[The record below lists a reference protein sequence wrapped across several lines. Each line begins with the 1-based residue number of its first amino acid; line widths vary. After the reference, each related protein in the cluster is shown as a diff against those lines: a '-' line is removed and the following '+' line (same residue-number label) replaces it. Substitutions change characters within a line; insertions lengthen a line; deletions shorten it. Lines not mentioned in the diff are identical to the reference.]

1 MARQK
6 SKKWSDYLWLVSA
19 TYFTLGF
26 FNIVFAWLGVI
37 CFMIPLFMAVFG
49 GGKGYCNNYCGRG
62 QLFLQIGNTLGWSRR
77 KVAPRW
83 LSSKWF
89 RHGFLLF
96 FMFFFIQMIIL
107 TVMVAKGAEN
117 LHQTIHLLWT
127 FDVPWHWAYPV
138 EIRTLE
144 GSICLRSLWHHVHFP
159 DSGCASHH
167 LLPSENLVCFLSDG
181 QHDSTHLQ
189 AQGKISPVLG

>member
-62 QLFLQIGNTLGWSRR
+62 QLFKYPGM
-77 KVAPRW
+77 VAQEG
-83 LSSKWF
+83 SAK
-89 RHGFLLF
+89 
-96 FMFFFIQMIIL
+96 MVIIQMVPSWIPA
-107 TVMVAKGAEN
+107 V
-117 LHQTIHLLWT
+117 LHVLL
-127 FDVPWHWAYPV
+127 H
-138 EIRTLE
+138 
-144 GSICLRSLWHHVHFP
+144 P
-159 DSGCASHH
+159 DDHPH
-167 LLPSENLVCFLSDG
+167 SDG
-181 QHDSTHLQ
+181 
-189 AQGKISPVLG
+189 GKGSRESPSDHSSALDL

>member
-62 QLFLQIGNTLGWSRR
+62 QLFLQIGAWVLALSRSAITSTPYFPVSSTTPSSVFISASGLLM
-77 KVAPRW
+77 VARARQMKLMISLFSSPRW
-83 LSSKWF
+83 AACS
-89 RHGFLLF
+89 
-96 FMFFFIQMIIL
+96 
-107 TVMVAKGAEN
+107 
-117 LHQTIHLLWT
+117 
-127 FDVPWHWAYPV
+127 
-138 EIRTLE
+138 
-144 GSICLRSLWHHVHFP
+144 
-159 DSGCASHH
+159 
-167 LLPSENLVCFLSDG
+167 
-181 QHDSTHLQ
+181 
-189 AQGKISPVLG
+189 

>member
-83 LSSKWF
+83 LSSKWLKSWIPAVL
-89 RHGFLLF
+89 HVLL
-96 FMFFFIQMIIL
+96 
-107 TVMVAKGAEN
+107 
-117 LHQTIHLLWT
+117 H
-127 FDVPWHWAYPV
+127 
-138 EIRTLE
+138 
-144 GSICLRSLWHHVHFP
+144 P
-159 DSGCASHH
+159 DDHPH
-167 LLPSENLVCFLSDG
+167 SDG
-181 QHDSTHLQ
+181 
-189 AQGKISPVLG
+189 GKGSRESPSDHSSALDL

>member
-49 GGKGYCNNYCGRG
+49 GGKGYCNN
-62 QLFLQIGNTLGWSRR
+62 
-77 KVAPRW
+77 
-83 LSSKWF
+83 
-89 RHGFLLF
+89 
-96 FMFFFIQMIIL
+96 
-107 TVMVAKGAEN
+107 
-117 LHQTIHLLWT
+117 
-127 FDVPWHWAYPV
+127 
-138 EIRTLE
+138 
-144 GSICLRSLWHHVHFP
+144 
-159 DSGCASHH
+159 
-167 LLPSENLVCFLSDG
+167 FLSDG

-189 AQGKISPVLG
+189 AQGKISPVLGRYS

>member
-1 MARQK
+1 MAKQRN
-6 SKKWSDYLWLVSA
+6 KKWSDYMWLVSA

-37 CFMIPLFMAVFG
+37 CFLIPLIMAIFG

-62 QLFLQIGNTLGWSRR
+62 QLFLQIGNNMGWSRK

-83 LSSKWF
+83 LSSKLF

-96 FMFFFIQMIIL
+96 FIFFFIQMIIL
-107 TVMVAKGAEN
+107 TTMVAKGAED

-127 FDVPWHWAYPV
+127 FNVPWHWAYPV
-138 EIRTLE
+138 EIERAME
-144 GSICLRSLWHHVHFP
+144 GTVCLRTLWHHAHLTDCGRP
-159 DSGCASHH
+159 AHH
-167 LLPSENLVCFLSDG
+167 YLSAKNLVRVLPNG
-181 QHDSTHLQ
+181 KHDTINL
-189 AQGKISPVLG
+189 